1 MEIEMEL
8 QQRIEEEGFEIAF
21 NPPGDGSCFYR
32 AAAFQLGFKSEIL
45 HNLIE
50 SHQFDVSYVIL
61 PMCKWL
67 RDKQQMMAWTTS
79 SEQKTN
85 GVKLNIFRGTRL
97 YISPLS
103 QSSFHYTLELI
114 FSSMITYFFYSFEP
128 NQSLPPSSEVQ
139 LIAAACMLWR
149 CSWQSTWEAVFAAFW

>member
-50 SHQFDVSYVIL
+50 SHQFDASYF
-61 PMCKWL
+61 
-67 RDKQQMMAWTTS
+67 
-79 SEQKTN
+79 TN
-85 GVKLNIFRGTRL
+85 G
-97 YISPLS
+97 
-103 QSSFHYTLELI
+103 
-114 FSSMITYFFYSFEP
+114 
-128 NQSLPPSSEVQ
+128 
-139 LIAAACMLWR
+139 
-149 CSWQSTWEAVFAAFW
+149 